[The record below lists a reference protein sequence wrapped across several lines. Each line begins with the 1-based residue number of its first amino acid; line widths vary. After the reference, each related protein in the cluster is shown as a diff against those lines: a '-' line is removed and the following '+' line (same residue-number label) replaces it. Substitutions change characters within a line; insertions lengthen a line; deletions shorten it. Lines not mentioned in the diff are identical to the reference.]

1 MAGHRARRS
10 SIERPLQGT
19 VAHQRCTTGRG
30 VHGESI
36 SGLTRVRAAVWQP
49 GDGGEEMVEEALG
62 AGSAHVRREEKERG
76 ERCGGG
82 RWGSL
87 FI

>member
-1 MAGHRARRS
+1 
-10 SIERPLQGT
+10 
-19 VAHQRCTTGRG
+19 
-30 VHGESI
+30 
-36 SGLTRVRAAVWQP
+36 
-49 GDGGEEMVEEALG
+49 MVEEALG

>member
-1 MAGHRARRS
+1 
-10 SIERPLQGT
+10 
-19 VAHQRCTTGRG
+19 
-30 VHGESI
+30 
-36 SGLTRVRAAVWQP
+36 
-49 GDGGEEMVEEALG
+49 MVEEALG

-87 FI
+87 FISGLRGRAAAGD